1 MYPIKPMYPKHS
13 LLSKVT
19 DCWTTNQLGFC
30 GSFPCHRTELADIVC
45 RWLQLWTKMVATT
58 MMTSISGAQGKSLSL
73 PHPWAGYYCSSEI
86 YASHLWLQY
95 LSPHLLYYFT
105 DIVHYFYPFLC
116 SGWDLKRQI
125 IVVDSLST
133 TGYWSVWSFLRLRLC
148 KDLQPGGWLL
158 AVLVLQVDAHGW
170 DSASSCYVICN
181 R

>member
-19 DCWTTNQLGFC
+19 DCWTTNQLGSC
-30 GSFPCHRTELADIVC
+30 RSFPCHRIELADIFC

-73 PHPWAGYYCSSEI
+73 PHPWAGYHCPSEI
-86 YASHLWLQY
+86 SASHLWLQY

-133 TGYWSVWSFLRLRLC
+133 TGTEVCGHSWDWGCARISSLVADYLQYWSFRWMHM
-148 KDLQPGGWLL
+148 DGTLL
-158 AVLVLQVDAHGW
+158 HLAM
-170 DSASSCYVICN
+170 
-181 R
+181 